1 MTLTK
6 HATLVDNAIR
16 RRDQTVMAKTMD
28 SRDLML
34 EKRADEVANLEP
46 YAYALS
52 LINDHITVPQEVIDT
67 AAGAYHEIAY
77 RLVDRLRWPREA
89 IEIHPQGSAS
99 TRTLIR
105 SPRRAKFD
113 IDAVC
118 SVDISRI
125 EAYDPMSFFDAIGR
139 ALDGLEASA
148 KKRCWSID
156 FPNKP
161 FYLEFTPS
169 VPIGTVPAEALDCRR
184 RRMLAPEY
192 RHTALAVVD
201 TPTEGWKTS
210 NPAGLGKWV
219 DDVSKRPLVTALLLE
234 KAARKVTADVAPVPE
249 QSINIV
255 DTLRIAIRL
264 FKRHRDMCVYRNFIE
279 AEFQPISI
287 ILVTLLTI
295 CYDGLADLGRVYPN
309 PVRLLVDLV
318 GLLPH
323 MVEKLPDLGYYVGNP
338 TVEGENFAERW
349 NTDNGERAEAFRTW
363 CRILQAD
370 LRTILAASERKE
382 IEAKARE
389 VFGCRADNAPS
400 GSGGPTPTAI
410 TRRPPP
416 PAPRTSGLA

>member
-6 HATLVDNAIR
+6 HATLVENAIR
-16 RRDQTVMAKTMD
+16 RRSHTVMAKAMD
-28 SRDLML
+28 SRDLL
-34 EKRADEVANLEP
+34 VDSTRDGTNLEP

-52 LINDHITVPQEVIDT
+52 LINDHITVPQEVIDS
-67 AAGAYHEIAY
+67 AASAYQEIAH
-77 RLVDRLRWPREA
+77 RLVNRLDWPAEA
-89 IEIHPQGSAS
+89 IEIHPQGSAC

-105 SPRRAKFD
+105 SARRTKFD

-118 SVDISRI
+118 SVDITRI
-125 EAYDPMSFFDAIGR
+125 EAHDPMSFFAAIGR
-139 ALDGLEASA
+139 ALDGLEVTR
-148 KKRCWSID
+148 KKRCWSIN
-156 FPNKP
+156 FPNEP

-169 VPIGTVPAEALDCRR
+169 VPIETVPAMALDRARR
-184 RRMLAPEY
+184 RLLAPEY

-219 DDVSKRPLVTALLLE
+219 DDVSKRKLVAVLLLE
-234 KAARKVTADVAPVPE
+234 KATRTITADVAPVPK

-264 FKRHRDMCVYRNFIE
+264 FKRHRDMCVYRNYVE
-279 AEFQPISI
+279 EEFQPISI

-295 CYDGLADLGRVYPN
+295 CYDGLADLGRVYSN
-309 PVRLLVDLV
+309 PVRLLVDLA

-323 MVEKLPDLGYYVGNP
+323 MIEKLPDLGYYVGNP

-349 NTDNGERAEAFRTW
+349 NTDSGKRAEAFGTW
-363 CRILQAD
+363 CGLLQAD
-370 LRTILAASERKE
+370 LRKILAASERRE
-382 IEAKARE
+382 IENRARE
-389 VFGCRADNAPS
+389 VFGCRADAAPT
-400 GSGGPTPTAI
+400 GSGGPTPTTV

-416 PAPRTSGLA
+416 AAPRTSGLA